1 MRLTVLGSSGGYP
14 TPGSACSGY
23 LVEDGD
29 TRLWIDAGSGTFARL
44 LEHCSP
50 NELTAVLISHLH
62 ADHWTDLPLAL
73 HTLQFA
79 FEREAPLPVYGPPG
93 WTQTMGVVADWAREG
108 DSRFVAKELREGEA
122 IRLGQ
127 LSVEPIGVEHSHLL
141 ETFGFRVM
149 DGASCLAY
157 SADSGFDESLVR
169 LARDVDLFVCEAGAP
184 GDQEMH
190 MHLNGRQAGEAA
202 TRAGV
207 RRLLVTHL
215 APGADRAETLEH
227 ARSTFPGPVD
237 LATDGLSIDF

>member
-14 TPGSACSGY
+14 VPGSACSGY

-29 TRLWIDAGSGTFARL
+29 TRLWIDAGSGTFSRL

-73 HTLQFA
+73 HTLKFA

-93 WTQTMGVVADWAREG
+93 WTETMGVVAEWAREG
-108 DSRFVAKELREGEA
+108 DSRFVARELRDGEA
-122 IRLGQ
+122 IRLGR
-127 LSVEPIGVEHSHLL
+127 LSVEPIGVDHSELL

-149 DGASCLAY
+149 DGASSFAY

-184 GDQEMH
+184 GDQEMK
-190 MHLNGRQAGEAA
+190 MHLNGRQAGEIAA
-202 TRAGV
+202 RAGA

-215 APGADRAETLEH
+215 SPEADRAETAGH
-227 ARSTFPGPVD
+227 ARAAFGGPVE
-237 LATDGLSIDF
+237 LAEEGRSLEF